1 MHCHTH
7 RAETATGI
15 CKSCGRGVCALCV
28 RESALAIACSQVC
41 EENAAALQT
50 MNERA
55 MQIYGIGTDRPKGL
69 PTNAVMPAVM
79 GLGFLGWGDYDYFVL
94 RTDMWIFMSLM
105 GLLFLFGSWLGWR
118 KFRQNGLNV

>member
-7 RAETATGI
+7 RSETATGI
-15 CKSCGRGVCALCV
+15 CKSCGRGVCPNCA
-28 RESALAIACSQVC
+28 RESALSITCSQEC
-41 EENAAALQT
+41 EDNAAALQT

-55 MQIYGIGTDRPKGL
+55 MQIYGIGPDKPKGL
-69 PTNAVMPAVM
+69 PTNTVMPAVM
-79 GLGFLGWGDYDYFVL
+79 GLGFLGWGAYDYFVL